1 MRPSLAEPAL
11 YQRVNVEGTVNV
23 LEAARKNGVKKVT
36 IASSS
41 SVYGLNS
48 RVPFRESDPIFSA
61 ISPYAA
67 SKLACEALG
76 HTWHHIYKM
85 DVAMLRFFTVYG
97 PRQRPDLA
105 IYKFAKLITA
115 GKPIPV
121 FGDGSAARDYTFVTD
136 TLDGIIACTK
146 KEFGFE
152 IFNLGESET
161 VSLSRMIELLEAALG
176 KKAVIDRQPL
186 QPGDVPITFADISKA
201 RAKLGYNPQVKFE
214 HGHQTVCRVV
224 QKKPDPTAQ
233 RWRGGRKSGS
243 GALVFS
249 AAAFSLLNAE
259 RNSQCRFNPCTK
271 SSVSTTILETLLKMF
286 ELACTCALR
295 LLVMSA
301 RLMSSA
307 VRFVSVCPSSA
318 ARFVSV
324 WPSSALTFVSEPCNC
339 SLPFVPSAQTSG
351 PPGSRNCRADDGK
364 IRDHRPRLDE
374 SDVQIRGR
382 DCGVVQHGGN
392 FVGQR
397 ENVRHRRLHL
407 QNHRLQLVGNR
418 RRLHRAQPGGVAVG
432 REIDVAMHPVVPRSD
447 NAACN

>member
-23 LEAARKNGVKKVT
+23 LEAARKNGVKKIT

-41 SVYGLNS
+41 SVYGVNS
-48 RVPFRESDPIFSA
+48 KVPFSESDPIFSA

-105 IYKFAKLITA
+105 IYKFAKLMTA

-146 KEFGFE
+146 KEFGYE

-161 VSLSRMIELLEAALG
+161 VSLARMIELLEAALG

-214 HGHQTVCRVV
+214 QGI
-224 QKKPDPTAQ
+224 KLFAD
-233 RWRGGRKSGS
+233 WFRKSE
-243 GALVFS
+243 A
-249 AAAFSLLNAE
+249 
-259 RNSQCRFNPCTK
+259 K
-271 SSVSTTILETLLKMF
+271 
-286 ELACTCALR
+286 
-295 LLVMSA
+295 
-301 RLMSSA
+301 
-307 VRFVSVCPSSA
+307 
-318 ARFVSV
+318 
-324 WPSSALTFVSEPCNC
+324 
-339 SLPFVPSAQTSG
+339 
-351 PPGSRNCRADDGK
+351 
-364 IRDHRPRLDE
+364 
-374 SDVQIRGR
+374 
-382 DCGVVQHGGN
+382 
-392 FVGQR
+392 
-397 ENVRHRRLHL
+397 
-407 QNHRLQLVGNR
+407 
-418 RRLHRAQPGGVAVG
+418 
-432 REIDVAMHPVVPRSD
+432 
-447 NAACN
+447 